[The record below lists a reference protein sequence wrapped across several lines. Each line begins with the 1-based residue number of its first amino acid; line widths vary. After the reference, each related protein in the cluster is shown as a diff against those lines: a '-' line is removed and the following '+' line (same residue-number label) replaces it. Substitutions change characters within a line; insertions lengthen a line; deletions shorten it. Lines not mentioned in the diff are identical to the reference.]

1 MYIESIKILFNSIE
15 TPDTGK
21 GESGLK
27 KNGGFDKILEKI
39 SGDLIKCSKKFRGI

>member
-21 GESGLK
+21 GENGLK
-27 KNGGFDKILEKI
+27 KT
-39 SGDLIKCSKKFRGI
+39 GDLIKCPKKFRGI